1 MVSDLTSLPF
11 DSEALKKYVCAGKNV
26 KASCSFFRYKSS
38 IQYSRFHLI
47 LTFFFSSLLKCFASI
62 PL

>member
-26 KASCSFFRYKSS
+26 KALCSFFRYKSS

-47 LTFFFSSLLKCFASI
+47 LTFFSKTT
-62 PL
+62 